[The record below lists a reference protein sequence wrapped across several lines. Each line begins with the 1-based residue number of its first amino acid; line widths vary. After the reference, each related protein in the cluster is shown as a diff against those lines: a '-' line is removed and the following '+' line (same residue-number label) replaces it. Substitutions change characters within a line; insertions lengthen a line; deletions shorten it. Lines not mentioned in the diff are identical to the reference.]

1 MTLLKKILCL
11 FLLLSGTAAVFAQ
24 EAKHALLIA
33 NSDYPNE
40 IGGNLS
46 QPVSEAKALKTALE
60 SIGFEVMLTI
70 NADRET
76 MDTALQQFKQK
87 TLDARGIAF
96 FHYGGHAVQ
105 VQGINYLIPA
115 HTNIED
121 ESKVRYRCIELD
133 EIMDS
138 MGGTKNIAVLDSC
151 RNNPFGKS
159 RGGSGTRGL
168 AAVNKRP
175 RNSSIIIY
183 AAGTGQTAQD
193 GVFTPILT
201 KKITK
206 KDKTIEDILKE
217 VTKEVEDKTGDMQK
231 PAAYTQLKEDI
242 FLAGR
247 TSSVTTLTG
256 SLLINSEYAGTVSI
270 DGEKKG
276 TINEDGTL
284 LLENLRTGS
293 YTVVVTS
300 EINAFKKKVKIN
312 ADTQTVVN
320 IKTGSIILTSEVS
333 GSVYLNGRYY
343 GTVSRSE
350 PAILT
355 KLGEGTYH
363 IEIRTDSATFKK
375 EATVRVGEI
384 ATVAMYKP
392 EEPVKKVQPEVKT
405 QPAAKKD
412 SMYEAEELL
421 KKAQTE
427 VKTQPA
433 AKKEP
438 VYENVYKAE
447 EPIVKSV
454 SQKTESYSDDSFYAL
469 GFYGSYNLGI
479 SPVYKEPGGST
490 NETQKPFLNQGFSV
504 GFIWARIC
512 VYNFLDCQFF
522 TGYTFYHHSFGNNES
537 ITHHE
542 FDAVG
547 LKLGMGSNRIKF
559 HFIPIQL
566 YSHWEE
572 VRYTSIRGKENM
584 TGTARFGIAA
594 GCDLEFVISNYFSM
608 YAEYRSRITLASH
621 VSFKHSCNFGI
632 NLNVLKV
639 RI

>member
-1 MTLLKKILCL
+1 MTILKKIAAFFML
-11 FLLLSGTAAVFAQ
+11 FALATVAFTQ
-24 EAKHALLIA
+24 EAKNALLIA

-193 GVFTPILT
+193 GIFTPILT

-242 FLAGR
+242 FLAGC
-247 TSSVTTLTG
+247 TISVTTLTG

-270 DGEKKG
+270 NGEKQG

-293 YTVVVTS
+293 YTVAVTS
-300 EINAFKKKVKIN
+300 EINTFKKKVTIS
-312 ADTQTVVN
+312 ADAQTVVN
-320 IKTGSIILTSEVS
+320 IKTGSIALTSEVL

-355 KLGEGTYH
+355 KLGEGTYR

-375 EATVRVGEI
+375 EATVRVGETT
-384 ATVAMYKP
+384 AVSVYKP
-392 EEPVKKVQPEVKT
+392 EEPV
-405 QPAAKKD
+405 
-412 SMYEAEELL
+412 

-438 VYENVYKAE
+438 VYENVYNPE
-447 EPIVKSV
+447 EPTVKPV
-454 SQKTESYSDDSFYAL
+454 SSKTDTYSDNDDFYAF
-469 GFYGSYNLGI
+469 GYYGSYNLGI
-479 SPVYKEPGGST
+479 SPVYKQFEATTTSESSYST
-490 NETQKPFLNQGFSV
+490 RGEKPFFNQGFSA
-504 GFIWARIC
+504 GITWARFYLGSL
-512 VYNFLDCQFF
+512 VDFQLW
-522 TGYTFYHHSFGNNES
+522 TGYTFYHHSFGNDES
-537 ITHHE
+537 IIHHE
-542 FDAVG
+542 LDA
-547 LKLGMGSNRIKF
+547 LGVKIGFGSNRIKF
-559 HFIPIQL
+559 HLLSMQL

-572 VRYTSIRGKENM
+572 VQYASIRGREHT
-584 TGTARFGIAA
+584 TGTARFGIAP

-608 YAEYRSRITLASH
+608 YAAYSGRITFSDP
-621 VSFKHSCNFGI
+621 VGIKHSCNIGLNI
-632 NLNVLKV
+632 NIVKV
-639 RI
+639 RM

>member
-1 MTLLKKILCL
+1 MNYLKK
-11 FLLLSGTAAVFAQ
+11 FLLCCTLFAFAAAVFAQ
-24 EAKHALLIA
+24 EAKNALLIA

-60 SIGFEVMLTI
+60 SIGFEVMLTV

-76 MDTALQQFKQK
+76 MATALQQFKQK

-168 AAVNKRP
+168 AAVNRRP

-193 GVFTPILT
+193 GIFTPILT

-217 VTKEVEDKTGDMQK
+217 VTKEVEDKTGDVQK

-247 TSSVTTLTG
+247 SSSVKTLTG
-256 SLLINSEYAGTVSI
+256 SLLINSEFVGIVFI
-270 DGEKKG
+270 DGEQKG
-276 TINEDGTL
+276 AIKEDGSIL
-284 LLENLRTGS
+284 IENLQTGS
-293 YTVVVTS
+293 YTIEVKS
-300 EINAFKKKVKIN
+300 EVNKFKKKVRISDDNKTI
-312 ADTQTVVN
+312 VN
-320 IKTGSIILTSEVS
+320 IKTGSIKLSSEVA
-333 GSVYLNGRYY
+333 GKVYLNGKYY
-343 GTVSRSE
+343 QDIGSSG
-350 PAILT
+350 AILFT
-355 KLGEGTYH
+355 RLLEGNYH
-363 IEIRTDSATFKK
+363 IEVRTESQTFKQ
-375 EATVRVGEI
+375 EAKVRVGETT
-384 ATVAMYKP
+384 AVAVYNP
-392 EEPVKKVQPEVKT
+392 EEPTVKPVSSKT
-405 QPAAKKD
+405 D
-412 SMYEAEELL
+412 
-421 KKAQTE
+421 T
-427 VKTQPA
+427 
-433 AKKEP
+433 
-438 VYENVYKAE
+438 
-447 EPIVKSV
+447 
-454 SQKTESYSDDSFYAL
+454 YSDNDDFYAF
-469 GFYGSYNLGI
+469 GYYGSYNLGI
-479 SPVYKEPGGST
+479 SPVYKESGGST
-490 NETQKPFLNQGFSV
+490 NEAAKPFLNQGFSV
-504 GFIWARIC
+504 GFTWARFYLGSLVDFQLC
-512 VYNFLDCQFF
+512 
-522 TGYTFYHHSFGNNES
+522 TGYTFYYHSFGNEES

-542 FDAVG
+542 FDAFG
-547 LKLGMGSNRIKF
+547 FKIGFGSNRIKF
-559 HFIPIQL
+559 HLIPVQL

-572 VRYTSIRGKENM
+572 VRYASIQGSDHT
-584 TGTARFGIAA
+584 TGTARFGIAP
-594 GCDLEFVISNYFSM
+594 GCDLEFVINNYFSM
-608 YAEYRSRITLASH
+608 YAAYNGRITLSGPLAI
-621 VSFKHSCNFGI
+621 KHSCNIGLNI
-632 NLNVLKV
+632 NVVKV
-639 RI
+639 RM

>member
-1 MTLLKKILCL
+1 MTILKKIAAFFML
-11 FLLLSGTAAVFAQ
+11 FALATVAFTQ
-24 EAKHALLIA
+24 EAKNALLIA

-60 SIGFEVMLTI
+60 SIGFEVMLTV

-193 GVFTPILT
+193 GIFTPILT

-256 SLLINSEYAGTVSI
+256 SLLINSEFVGIVFI
-270 DGEKKG
+270 DGEQKG
-276 TINEDGTL
+276 AIKEDGSIL
-284 LLENLRTGS
+284 IENLQTGS
-293 YTVVVTS
+293 YTIEVKS
-300 EINAFKKKVKIN
+300 EVNKFKKKVRIS
-312 ADTQTVVN
+312 ADAQTVVN
-320 IKTGSIILTSEVS
+320 IKTGSIALTSEVL

-355 KLGEGTYH
+355 KLGEGTYR

-375 EATVRVGEI
+375 EATVRVGETT
-384 ATVAMYKP
+384 AVSVYKP
-392 EEPVKKVQPEVKT
+392 EEPV
-405 QPAAKKD
+405 
-412 SMYEAEELL
+412 

-438 VYENVYKAE
+438 VYENVYNPE
-447 EPIVKSV
+447 EPTVKPV
-454 SQKTESYSDDSFYAL
+454 SSKTDTYSDNDDFYAF
-469 GFYGSYNLGI
+469 GYYGSYNLGI
-479 SPVYKEPGGST
+479 SPVYKQSDTTTTSQSSYGITE
-490 NETQKPFLNQGFSV
+490 EKPLLNHGFSA
-504 GFIWARIC
+504 GFTWARFYLGSLVDFQLC
-512 VYNFLDCQFF
+512 
-522 TGYTFYHHSFGNNES
+522 TGYTFYYHSFGNEES

-542 FDAVG
+542 FDAFG
-547 LKLGMGSNRIKF
+547 FKIGFGSNRIKF
-559 HFIPIQL
+559 HLIPVQL
-566 YSHWEE
+566 YCHWEE
-572 VRYTSIRGKENM
+572 VRYASIQGSDHT
-584 TGTARFGIAA
+584 TGTARFGIAP
-594 GCDLEFVISNYFSM
+594 GCDLEFVINNYFSM
-608 YAEYRSRITLASH
+608 YAAYNGRITLSGPLAI
-621 VSFKHSCNFGI
+621 KHSCNIGLNI
-632 NLNVLKV
+632 NVVKV
-639 RI
+639 RM

>member
-1 MTLLKKILCL
+1 MTILKKIAAFFML
-11 FLLLSGTAAVFAQ
+11 FALATVAFTQ
-24 EAKHALLIA
+24 EAKNALLIA
-33 NSDYPNE
+33 NGDYPNE

-159 RGGSGTRGL
+159 RGNSGTRGL

-217 VTKEVEDKTGDMQK
+217 VTKEVEDKTGDVQK

-247 TSSVTTLTG
+247 SISVKTLTG
-256 SLLINSEYAGTVSI
+256 SLLINSEYAGTVFI
-270 DGEKKG
+270 DGEQKSAIK
-276 TINEDGTL
+276 EDGSIL
-284 LLENLRTGS
+284 IEDLQTGS
-293 YTVVVTS
+293 YTIEVKS
-300 EINAFKKKVKIN
+300 DMNSFKEKVKIT
-312 ADTQTVVN
+312 ADNTTP
-320 IKTGSIILTSEVS
+320 ISIRTGSIKLTSEVS
-333 GSVYLNGRYY
+333 GKVYLNGKYY
-343 GTVSRSE
+343 QDIGSSG
-350 PAILT
+350 AILFAR
-355 KLGEGTYH
+355 LLEGNYH
-363 IEIRTDSATFKK
+363 IEVRTESQTFKK
-375 EATVRVGEI
+375 EAKVRVGEMT
-384 ATVAMYKP
+384 AVAVYKP
-392 EEPVKKVQPEVKT
+392 EEPAVKPASPKT
-405 QPAAKKD
+405 DTSSD
-412 SMYEAEELL
+412 SD
-421 KKAQTE
+421 T
-427 VKTQPA
+427 
-433 AKKEP
+433 
-438 VYENVYKAE
+438 
-447 EPIVKSV
+447 
-454 SQKTESYSDDSFYAL
+454 FYAF
-469 GFYGSYNLGI
+469 GYYGSYNLGI
-479 SPVYKEPGGST
+479 SPVYKQSGATATSQSSSGITDE
-490 NETQKPFLNQGFSV
+490 KPLLNHGFSA
-504 GFIWARIC
+504 GITWARFYLGSDVDFQLC
-512 VYNFLDCQFF
+512 M
-522 TGYTFYHHSFGNNES
+522 GYTFYHHSFGDDES
-537 ITHHE
+537 IIHHE
-542 FDAVG
+542 FDVFGYKVG
-547 LKLGMGSNRIKF
+547 FGSNRIKF
-559 HFIPIQL
+559 HLIPVQL
-566 YSHWEE
+566 YCHWEE
-572 VRYTSIRGKENM
+572 VRYASIRRTENT
-584 TGTARFGIAA
+584 TGTARFGIAP

-608 YAEYRSRITLASH
+608 YAAYSGRIIFSDPIGI
-621 VSFKHSCNFGI
+621 KHSCNIGI
-632 NLNVLKV
+632 NINVLKV